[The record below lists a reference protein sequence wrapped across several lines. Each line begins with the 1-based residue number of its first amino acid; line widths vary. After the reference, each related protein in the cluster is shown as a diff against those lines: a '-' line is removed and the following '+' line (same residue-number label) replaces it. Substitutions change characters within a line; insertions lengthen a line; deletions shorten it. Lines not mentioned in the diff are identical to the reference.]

1 MAEQTRFGTFFLPG
15 PTEVR
20 PEVLAAMLKPMIPH
34 RSKEFEDLFARIQ
47 GGLKA
52 VFLTQ
57 RPVFVSASSGTG
69 MMEAAI
75 RALPSGSIL
84 SLVNGAF
91 SERFAH
97 IAEMCGRQVDRYEE
111 PWGAVH
117 SLERI
122 E

>member
-1 MAEQTRFGTFFLPG
+1 MPEKPRFGTFFLPG

-20 PEVLAAMLKPMIPH
+20 EEVLAAMLKPMIPH
-34 RSKEFEDLFARIQ
+34 RSKEFEDLFARVQ
-47 GGLKA
+47 GGLKS
-52 VFLTQ
+52 VFLTE

-75 RALPSGSIL
+75 RAIPSGPIL

-97 IAEMCGRQVDRYEE
+97 IA
-111 PWGAVH
+111 
-117 SLERI
+117 
-122 E
+122 